1 MRWLLIVV
9 VVGGVMGAAMA
20 GRTANQAVA
29 AQTGRPARVSVEA
42 RPPQPVRVFINGHA
56 LGTTPI
62 DKASVRP
69 GRYVLEAI
77 RPDGAR
83 IKRVIRF
90 RPAQEAMVILAD

>member
-9 VVGGVMGAAMA
+9 VAGSVMWAAMA
-20 GRTANQAVA
+20 GSAANQAVA
-29 AQTGRPARVSVEA
+29 APASRSARVSVEA
-42 RPPQPVRVFINGHA
+42 RPPQPVRVFINGRA

-62 DKASVRP
+62 ERASVRP

-83 IKRVIRF
+83 IKRVVRF
-90 RPAQEAMVILAD
+90 RPAQEARVILAD

>member
-1 MRWLLIVV
+1 MRRLLIVV
-9 VVGGVMGAAMA
+9 VAAGVIGAAMA
-20 GRTANQAVA
+20 GSTATQSVA
-29 AQTGRPARVSVEA
+29 APTSRPARVSVEA
-42 RPPQPVRVFINGHA
+42 RPPQPVRVFINGRS

-62 DKASVRP
+62 DNASVRP

-83 IKRVIRF
+83 IKRVMRF